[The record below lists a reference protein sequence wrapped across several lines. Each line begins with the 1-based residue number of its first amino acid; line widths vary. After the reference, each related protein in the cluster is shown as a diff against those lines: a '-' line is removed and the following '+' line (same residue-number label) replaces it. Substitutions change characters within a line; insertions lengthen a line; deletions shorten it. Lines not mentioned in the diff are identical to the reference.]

1 MAKAEIEA
9 TPEPTMMQLMAQ
21 LIAIQSKGQEVQQ
34 AQLKQTKRRSNDFG
48 ALRSPFNPRGDKDFP
63 MPPLKCDIYAP
74 WKMTPEIHSL
84 DREEVELFNLLEPG
98 DYTIEM
104 ADGAMQPVCAVGVRN
119 ANTQRLEKLSL
130 MGPKDDQGMYTG
142 LFTKE
147 QKQQFPSLKS
157 MLRQML
163 EQGGVDASGVLT
175 MKEEV
180 RRIHLA
186 VDDPKHL
193 PVSQGE

>member
-130 MGPKDDQGMYTG
+130 MGPKDDQGNYTG

-180 RRIHLA
+180 RRIHLP